1 MDALRLFFTHE
12 QTEGII
18 VIGEIGGRAEF
29 DAADLI
35 KEYISSTPNPKPIVA
50 MVAGRTAPVGKTMG
64 HAGALLSP
72 GDFGAEAK
80 AQALAAA
87 GAIVVEHPGL
97 MGSTMRGLLGVS

>member
-1 MDALRLFFTHE
+1 M
-12 QTEGII
+12 
-18 VIGEIGGRAEF
+18 IGEIGGRAEF

-35 KEYISSTPNPKPIVA
+35 KEYISLNPNPKPIIA
-50 MVAGRTAPVGKTMG
+50 MVAGRTAPQGKTMG